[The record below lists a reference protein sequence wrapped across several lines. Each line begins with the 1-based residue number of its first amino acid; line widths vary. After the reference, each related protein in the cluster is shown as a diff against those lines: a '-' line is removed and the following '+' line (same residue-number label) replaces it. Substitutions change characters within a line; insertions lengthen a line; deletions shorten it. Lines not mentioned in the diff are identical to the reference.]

1 MAQLGDQMLLSE
13 KIAYI
18 AEQIKEAP
26 STRFIIG
33 AGASYS
39 ANVPLSDQMIR
50 LIADKHPA
58 CFARLPEDDRTDY
71 GKVMRTLDR
80 AQRERFLIPLLEN
93 AKINWGQIALAA
105 LFKHK
110 HVSTVLTFNFDL
122 ILEKASGLL
131 GMQIPVY
138 DFGFAPTE
146 RVGGL
151 ATPSIVHL
159 HGQSFGLVLLNTE
172 KETQKH
178 QAALEP
184 ILKDTVQNH
193 LTIVFGYSGEND
205 SALETITD
213 QYDSSRRLLW
223 LGHSEDM
230 PQHLQGLM
238 DQEDAEY
245 FGGMD
250 FDTTMIELAMALDAW
265 PPGLV
270 TNPMTH
276 LLAELEPVTD
286 YPCSDNV
293 TYYDILSPMRAKLEE
308 LAGKWDLDEHIDE
321 LLRDL
326 LG

>member
-1 MAQLGDQMLLSE
+1 MLLSE